1 MNVIL
6 SQTSYCLMIT
16 YAVIKNNLPKF
27 SGFFFNLYLKNR
39 CYQLHFFYLCIFCC
53 FSSKILYS
61 GFTTALKVHRKTFRK
76 QTPNPLEMMEATPL
90 TVKWKVCDACLILL
104 LLRMLL

>member
-6 SQTSYCLMIT
+6 SQTSYCLMT
-16 YAVIKNNLPKF
+16 MYAVIKNNLPKF
-27 SGFFFNLYLKNR
+27 SGFFLTYTLKIGAIS
-39 CYQLHFFYLCIFCC
+39 CTFSTCLFFCC

-61 GFTTALKVHRKTFRK
+61 GFTTALKVHRKIFRK